1 MNPALCLDTKVHK
14 MKGWLL
20 QVEKVK
26 ELLDLR
32 TENQQELKLA
42 Y

>member
-14 MKGWLL
+14 MEGWLL